1 MQSGYALDLI
11 SLILSKSTPR
21 QAEISMSPFLK
32 QAVPMGTLGAEV
44 LQQTQIPESR
54 RLKDRMVS
62 TGWKLQSLNAT
73 ADLVLQSATRLEK
86 EIEQEAKYWE
96 QVLAVKEKGWSLS
109 RLPRE
114 KHTLG
119 VRYGFAEGK
128 EYTSSGPPML
138 THFLAAPEFRDRG
151 LAALRRGEGG
161 AVDLD
166 LGLNAPARQILRSQ
180 LVSHGQV
187 IASSTKAFS
196 TRFQDDSV
204 KSMILEARNHIF
216 DEELYHELLREARK
230 MTNRGIQCTADSI
243 VLSLEED
250 RQILIGLV
258 PPESLESEEIGTSRQ
273 LAWQDAHLPDIIV
286 SSLRILLCHAHKG
299 NLKQRSQ
306 APPPLTERKQPRSLY
321 PILRPILAVLQHQSS
336 LKRLC
341 ALLDKLRIV
350 LGRADVILE
359 VNKRQTAFDAI
370 KTMSQKVNSDSSTAD
385 ALVDLFLSP
394 LLSVIHISL
403 PTPALGLDIH
413 VRTQSIQGTEY
424 RINYV
429 NPSGS
434 VSARLRTESIF
445 MTAQEVEDH
454 VLHIFMTE
462 LVSKISSELRSWEV
476 SAFHD
481 GELRTQPDQDGRQQI
496 ISLSFTSNQLRV
508 AWSST
513 GGKLEDFTKIYNWT
527 ASTSKTKGL
536 LAVIRDI
543 DSENTNKRPRLASS
557 TS

>member
-11 SLILSKSTPR
+11 SLILSKLTPR

-54 RLKDRMVS
+54 RLKDKMVS
-62 TGWKLQSLNAT
+62 TGWKLQSLSAT

-119 VRYGFAEGK
+119 VRYGFPEGK

-204 KSMILEARNHIF
+204 ESMILEARNHIF

-286 SSLRILLCHAHKG
+286 SSLRILLCHAHQG

-370 KTMSQKVNSDSSTAD
+370 KTLSQKVNSDSSTAD

-496 ISLSFTSNQLRV
+496 ISLSLTSNQLRV

-543 DSENTNKRPRLASS
+543 DSENTNKKPRLASS

>member
-11 SLILSKSTPR
+11 SLLLSKSTPR
-21 QAEISMSPFLK
+21 QAEISMSPFLR
-32 QAVPMGTLGAEV
+32 QEVPMGTLGAEV
-44 LQQTQIPESR
+44 LQQTQITESR

-73 ADLVLQSATRLEK
+73 ADSVLQSATRLEK

-128 EYTSSGPPML
+128 RYTRPGLLILM
-138 THFLAAPEFRDRG
+138 HFPAAPEFRDRG

-166 LGLNAPARQILRSQ
+166 LGLNAPARHVLRSQ

-196 TRFQDDSV
+196 THIPDNSV
-204 KSMILEARNHIF
+204 ESMILEARNHIF

-230 MTNRGIQCTADSI
+230 MTNRGIQCTTDSI
-243 VLSLEED
+243 VLSLGED

-258 PPESLESEEIGTSRQ
+258 PPESLESDEIAKSRQ

-286 SSLRILLCHAHKG
+286 SSLRILLCHAHRG
-299 NLKQRSQ
+299 NMKHRSQ
-306 APPPLTERKQPRSLY
+306 VPPPLTERKQPRSLY
-321 PILRPILAVLQHQSS
+321 AILRPILAVLQHQSA
-336 LKRLC
+336 LKGLC
-341 ALLDKLRIV
+341 NLLDKLRTI
-350 LGRADVILE
+350 LSHADVILE
-359 VNKRQTAFDAI
+359 VDKKQTAFDAI
-370 KTMSQKVNSDSSTAD
+370 KTISQKVNSDPSTAE
-385 ALVDLFLSP
+385 ALVELFLSP

-424 RINYV
+424 RVNSV
-429 NPSGS
+429 NPPGS
-434 VSARLRTESIF
+434 VPAQLRTESVF
-445 MTAQEVEDH
+445 MTTQEVEDH
-454 VLHIFMTE
+454 VLHLLMME
-462 LVSKISSELRSWEV
+462 LVSKISSELKSWEV

-481 GELRTQPDQDGRQQI
+481 GELRTQPDQEGRQQTV
-496 ISLSFTSNQLRV
+496 SLSLTSNRLRMT
-508 AWSST
+508 WSST
-513 GGKLEDFTKIYNWT
+513 GGKLEDFTKIYDWT
-527 ASTSKTKGL
+527 ASPSKSKGL

-543 DSENTNKRPRLASS
+543 DSGNTSKRPRLASS
-557 TS
+557 VS